1 MPFTLFSLTIEAQR
15 EKHTLL
21 RKAAKRKRRKRRISR
36 SAERDRR
43 STAPDS
49 CRLLEKAGEN
59 FNYTKCV
66 RFI

>member
-1 MPFTLFSLTIEAQR
+1 MGDF
-15 EKHTLL
+15 
-21 RKAAKRKRRKRRISR
+21 AACGG
-36 SAERDRR
+36 DRR